1 MSGAVMGKSGQTRRD
16 VILRM
21 LSESERLEVAEL
33 TRRLGVSGMTIRRD
47 LDELQQDG
55 VLRRVHGGAVRRERS
70 PFEIR
75 RVARAEEKRR
85 IAARAAELVADG
97 DSVGI
102 DTGTTAHSVAR
113 ALRGKRD
120 LVVVTNSIHA
130 AGEFQGAAPDASAKV
145 LLAGGVIAPD
155 MCLVGALA
163 VETIRRLHVN
173 KLVLGCG
180 GLTAERGF
188 TYFDI
193 EEAEVRRA
201 LLDIAESVIVVMDHT
216 KFGRTET
223 ISVAR
228 LDQVDVLVTDAEP
241 PPPYPRLCRDSGVE
255 LVIA

>member
-1 MSGAVMGKSGQTRRD
+1 MGKSGRTRRD

-21 LSESERLEVAEL
+21 LDERERLEVAEL
-33 TRRLGVSGMTIRRD
+33 TRRLGVSAMTVRRD
-47 LDELQQDG
+47 LHELQQDG

-70 PFEIR
+70 PFETR
-75 RVARAEEKRR
+75 RVAHAEEKLR
-85 IAARAAELVADG
+85 IAARAAGLVDDG
-97 DSVGI
+97 DSVAI

-113 ALRGKRD
+113 ALRGRRD
-120 LVVVTNSIHA
+120 LVVVTNSIHV
-130 AGEFQGAAPDASAKV
+130 AGEFQGAPDSSAKV
-145 LLAGGVIAPD
+145 LLAGGVIAPEL
-155 MCLVGALA
+155 CLVGSLA
-163 VETIRRLHVN
+163 TETIRKLHVN

-180 GLTAERGF
+180 GLTAERGLTF
-188 TYFDI
+188 FDI

-201 LLDIAESVIVVMDHT
+201 MLEIAEKVIVVMDHT

-241 PPPYPRLCRDSGVE
+241 PPPYARLCRDSGVE

>member
-1 MSGAVMGKSGQTRRD
+1 MGKSGQARRD

-21 LSESERLEVAEL
+21 LSEHERLEVAEL
-33 TRRLGVSGMTIRRD
+33 TQRLGVSGMTIRRD
-47 LDELQQDG
+47 LDELQEDG
-55 VLRRVHGGAVRRERS
+55 ALRRVHGGAVRRERS
-70 PFEIR
+70 PFDIR
-75 RVARAEEKRR
+75 QVARAEEKRR
-85 IAARAAELVADG
+85 IAARTAELVEDG
-97 DSVGI
+97 DSIAI

-113 ALRGKRD
+113 ALRGRRD
-120 LVVVTNSIHA
+120 LVVVTNSIHV
-130 AGEFQGAAPDASAKV
+130 AGEFQGAPDASAKV
-145 LLAGGVIAPD
+145 LLAGGVIAPE
-155 MCLVGALA
+155 MCLVGSLA

-180 GLTAERGF
+180 GLTAERGLTF
-188 TYFDI
+188 FDI

-201 LLDIAESVIVVMDHT
+201 MVEIAESVIVVMDHT

-228 LDQVDVLVTDAEP
+228 LEQVDVLVTDAEP

>member
-1 MSGAVMGKSGQTRRD
+1 MGKSGQARRD

-21 LSESERLEVAEL
+21 LGESERLEVAEL
-33 TRRLGVSGMTIRRD
+33 TRHLGVSGMTIRRD

-85 IAARAAELVADG
+85 IAARAAALVADG

-130 AGEFQGAAPDASAKV
+130 AGEFQGPAQGTPGASAKV

-228 LDQVDVLVTDAEP
+228 LEQVDVVVTDAEP